1 MDLENNFDF
10 YATRDEKVE
19 TLLNQEYDDWNF
31 SDSEKTFWLNRVS
44 SVSTPY
50 EYSYHTGWETLLSCL
65 ELFVIGII
73 GICICVAGTFP
84 VNISLVQTALY
95 CRHDMENQN

>member
-31 SDSEKTFWLNRVS
+31 RTVKNILVK
-44 SVSTPY
+44 
-50 EYSYHTGWETLLSCL
+50 SC
-65 ELFVIGII
+65 F
-73 GICICVAGTFP
+73 ICFNP
-84 VNISLVQTALY
+84 L
-95 CRHDMENQN
+95 